1 MTASYGLA
9 LGGASSRGVP
19 DAGDLIEQA
28 RYAEF
33 AEAVLPMV
41 GDSGRA
47 ESPPQPRSFTGDRR
61 VG

>member
-9 LGGASSRGVP
+9 LGGAFSR
-19 DAGDLIEQA
+19 AEQRDQQA
-28 RYAEF
+28 AF
-33 AEAVLPMV
+33 AEAVIPLV

-47 ESPPQPRSFTGDRR
+47 ESPPRPTSFTGDRR